1 MKDLINELTVAGKGS
16 QEPVDEQ
23 KQYFEKAVQTLNDMD
38 IRISTDE
45 LEIVVDFINIEDFK
59 IGFGYDSHMHSSF
72 EFHYIKRGNGIV
84 ELENTSYRLSKKSFY
99 VCAPYVVHRQ
109 IADRKEPMLEY
120 ALKCSINKAKGRYPV
135 ENTTEG
141 GFLLDILKN
150 NSFKVVKDNYNMEGI
165 FDNIFDEAADK
176 NPGYFMQIKNQILQ
190 LIIFAA
196 RNITDSM
203 KAEYRIP
210 MRNIES
216 HRMKLIEEYINDNLA
231 RNILCSELARQFFL
245 SEKQLNRVIRKNKG
259 ISTHEYIM
267 NLKIMKAKDMLS
279 NFNMTLHEIADCTG
293 FANEYH
299 LSARFKKHS
308 GVSPRDYRKQ
318 LIKKDDTL
326 YVQN

>member
-1 MKDLINELTVAGKGS
+1 
-16 QEPVDEQ
+16 
-23 KQYFEKAVQTLNDMD
+23 
-38 IRISTDE
+38 
-45 LEIVVDFINIEDFK
+45 
-59 IGFGYDSHMHSSF
+59 
-72 EFHYIKRGNGIV
+72 
-84 ELENTSYRLSKKSFY
+84 
-99 VCAPYVVHRQ
+99 
-109 IADRKEPMLEY
+109 
-120 ALKCSINKAKGRYPV
+120 
-135 ENTTEG
+135 
-141 GFLLDILKN
+141 
-150 NSFKVVKDNYNMEGI
+150 MEGI